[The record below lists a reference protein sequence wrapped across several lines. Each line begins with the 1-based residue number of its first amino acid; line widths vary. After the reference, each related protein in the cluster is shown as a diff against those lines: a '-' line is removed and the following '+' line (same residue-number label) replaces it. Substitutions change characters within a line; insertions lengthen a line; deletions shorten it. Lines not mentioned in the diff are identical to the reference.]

1 MVRLSPKHGVN
12 PSIAKCYFCGG
23 DTGEVILAG
32 RLKGDV
38 EAPREAVWHKHPCPA
53 CVEYMKQGVI
63 IIGALPPKRE
73 GEEPERTGHFM
84 VVSDDFIRRNIVPK
98 ELADTIL
105 HKRVAFMERE
115 ACDILQKAFAAQL
128 DDKPDP

>member
-1 MVRLSPKHGVN
+1 MVRLSPKHGMN

-32 RLKGDV
+32 RLKGDAQ
-38 EAPREAVWHKHPCPA
+38 APREAVWHKNPCPA

-63 IIGALPPKRE
+63 IIGVISPNYK

-84 VVSDDFIRRNIVPK
+84 VVSDDFIRRNITPK
-98 ELADTIL
+98 ELADKIL
-105 HKRVAFMERE
+105 HKRVVFMKKE
-115 ACDILQKAFAAQL
+115 ACDMLQKAFAEQL
-128 DDKPDP
+128 DNNST